1 MQPWLRYG
9 LIGGGASAVIT
20 AILAVISFA
29 LSTGNAC
36 NRHSPRTIG
45 DLGFIIFLGLMGY
58 VGYASARAGQ
68 SVGQG
73 SLAGL
78 TAALLSGAGT
88 VVAFL
93 LNLPYEQGQIACVAG
108 SLGNTNGVD
117 LTAAGTSL
125 GVIALIIAI
134 LLGMGIGAGAAAIG
148 ALIGRPARDL

>member
-9 LIGGGASAVIT
+9 LIGGGASALIT
-20 AILAVISFA
+20 AILAVISFVLA
-29 LSTGNAC
+29 TGGAC

-58 VGYASARAGQ
+58 VGYTSARAGET
-68 SVGQG
+68 VGRA

-78 TAALLSGAGT
+78 TGGLLSGAG
-88 VVAFL
+88 VVVGFL
-93 LNLPYEQGQIACVAG
+93 LNLPYVRGQIACVSA

-117 LTAAGTSL
+117 LTAASTSL

-148 ALIGRPARDL
+148 GLIGRPARDL